1 MRCTKRACQIL
12 GCECTEIDTRHAS
25 YEYEAG
31 CTEGMP
37 PESMRQSDVSQEEAE
52 WKASRWGDDGEPE

>member
-12 GCECTEIDTRHAS
+12 GCECVEIDPRHAS

-37 PESMRQSDVSQEEAE
+37 PESMSQSDVNLSEAE